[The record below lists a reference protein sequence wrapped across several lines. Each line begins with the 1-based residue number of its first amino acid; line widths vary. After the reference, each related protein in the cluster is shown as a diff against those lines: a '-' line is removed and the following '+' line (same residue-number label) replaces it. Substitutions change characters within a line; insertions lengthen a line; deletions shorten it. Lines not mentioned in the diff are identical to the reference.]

1 MKNIVH
7 VVLKNGAVLEAYGTD
22 DTELIVYDLDTDD
35 SEMRAEVE
43 KTLSAVRAKAENH
56 GLEIFQF

>member
-7 VVLKNGAVLEAYGTD
+7 VVLKNGVILEAYGAG

-35 SEMRAEVE
+35 PEMKAEVE
-43 KTLSAVRAKAENH
+43 KTLSVVRAKAENH
-56 GLEIFQF
+56 ELEIF

>member
-1 MKNIVH
+1 MKNTVH
-7 VVLKNGAVLEAYGTD
+7 VVLKDGLIWEAYGEG

-35 SEMRAEVE
+35 PEMKAEIE

-56 GLEIFQF
+56 ELEIF

>member
-1 MKNIVH
+1 MKNTVH
-7 VVLKNGAVLEAYGTD
+7 VVLKDGIIWEAYGEG

-35 SEMRAEVE
+35 PEMKAEIE

-56 GLEIFQF
+56 ELEIF

>member
-1 MKNIVH
+1 MKNTVH
-7 VVLKNGAVLEAYGTD
+7 VVLKDGIVWEAYGEG

-35 SEMRAEVE
+35 PEMKAEIE

-56 GLEIFQF
+56 ELEIF

>member
-7 VVLKNGAVLEAYGTD
+7 VVIKNGAVLEAYRAG

-35 SEMRAEVE
+35 PEMKAEVE
-43 KTLSAVRAKAENH
+43 KTLSVVRAKAENH
-56 GLEIFQF
+56 ELEIF